1 MLDTVCGTATN
12 NLSESIICHSPWR
25 HVMSEV
31 ISAQV
36 IADLMFL
43 LEVSQN
49 NDDCPKRGN
58 NSEAAFEVAE

>member
-1 MLDTVCGTATN
+1 
-12 NLSESIICHSPWR
+12 
-25 HVMSEV
+25 MSEV

-58 NSEAAFEVAE
+58 NSMVAFEVAE